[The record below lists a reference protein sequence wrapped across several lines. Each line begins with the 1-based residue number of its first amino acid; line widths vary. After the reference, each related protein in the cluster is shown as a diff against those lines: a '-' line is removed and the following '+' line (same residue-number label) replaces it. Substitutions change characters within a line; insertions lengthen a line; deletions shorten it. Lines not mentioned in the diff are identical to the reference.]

1 MQNIKFYFV
10 GILFA
15 LFDVTLLYQY
25 LKGFH
30 MYINN
35 TPQSNRIYEMQNSIL
50 NNSEK
55 ISNTT
60 IQNQNTT
67 DTVSISNE
75 GLNAKNN
82 WQEISENY
90 DVTNI
95 SQREM
100 ANMVSNLIDN
110 KLISSTDSLHLMA
123 PRSMNLDPD
132 VKFDL
137 LATTRK
143 SLVFAK
149 ESGASMEEIKNKERA
164 IDILE
169 TLRNLSNRI

>member
-1 MQNIKFYFV
+1 
-10 GILFA
+10 
-15 LFDVTLLYQY
+15 
-25 LKGFH
+25 

-35 TPQSNRIYEMQNSIL
+35 NAQSNIIYEMQNSVSY
-50 NNSEK
+50 NSEK
-55 ISNTT
+55 TSGTT
-60 IQNQNTT
+60 IQRQNTT
-67 DTVSISNE
+67 DTVSISKE

-82 WQEISENY
+82 WQEISETY

-95 SQREM
+95 SPRDM
-100 ANMVSNLIDN
+100 AHMVSNLIDN

>member
-1 MQNIKFYFV
+1 
-10 GILFA
+10 
-15 LFDVTLLYQY
+15 
-25 LKGFH
+25 

-35 TPQSNRIYEMQNSIL
+35 NAQSNRIYEMQNRIS
-50 NNSEK
+50 NNSV
-55 ISNTT
+55 NTLGTT
-60 IQNQNTT
+60 IQTQNTT

-82 WQEISENY
+82 WQEISNNY

-95 SQREM
+95 SQNEM

-110 KLISSTDSLHLMA
+110 KLISSADSLHLMA

-149 ESGASMEEIKNKERA
+149 ENGGSVEEIKNKERA
-164 IDILE
+164 MDILE
-169 TLRNLSNRI
+169 TLRNLSNKT